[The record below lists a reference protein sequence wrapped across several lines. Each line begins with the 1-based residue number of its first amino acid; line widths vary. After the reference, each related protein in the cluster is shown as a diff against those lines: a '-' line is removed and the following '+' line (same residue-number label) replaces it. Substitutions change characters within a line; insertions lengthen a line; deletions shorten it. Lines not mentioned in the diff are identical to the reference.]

1 MNRYLLI
8 VAICI
13 GLLLPTGYSAYAQA
27 ENNTKTEANMP
38 ERNITAAE
46 WKELTNDNE
55 FSYRDK
61 VENKK
66 TPPKPN
72 NSAFA
77 KFLKAVAAFLSS
89 TAGQVLMWGLLILVV
104 GYAVYKLIIGER
116 SGIFGRSSKKQ
127 SEDVTAVVE
136 DINET
141 NWEKLLESAQ
151 KEGNLRLAV
160 RYSYMLLLQ
169 VLERSELIQYRND
182 KTNYQ
187 YASELTDTPYKQPFR
202 QLSRQYEYAWYG
214 NFPITERSYEE
225 YIDTLMTL
233 KKKLDR

>member
-8 VAICI
+8 LIVCI
-13 GLLLPTGYSAYAQA
+13 GLLLPTGYSVTAQA
-27 ENNTKTEANMP
+27 ADTETETSAP
-38 ERNITAAE
+38 KRNITASE
-46 WKELTNDNE
+46 WKELTNDKD

-66 TPPKPN
+66 VPPKQN

-77 KFLKAVAAFLSS
+77 KFLQAVGAFFSS
-89 TAGQVLMWGLLILVV
+89 GIGQILMWGLLILVV

-116 SGIFGRSSKKQ
+116 SGIFGRSSKNQ
-127 SEDVTAVVE
+127 GEDVSAVVE

-169 VLERSELIQYRND
+169 VLQRSELIQYRND

-214 NFPITERSYEE
+214 NFPMTEHSYEE
-225 YIDTLMTL
+225 YIGTLMNL